1 MGGGITHEDL
11 NEIQENFLESKCL
24 RSLVNL
30 PFKVFNFCIDAFLY
44 GVGKGNLTTDKR
56 IKHKIG
62 TIQTTKGTLTVPIM
76 KMTCFDLTCGFITD
90 MAEIK
95 EGMTKY
101 SDFMGIR
108 PIFPTNIELKTIET
122 YWILNFRRPK
132 DVTGKNDIYFYVLSE
147 MEDLIYIEKIIDNNL
162 IDYEK
167 MLNNY
172 EEELERL
179 ELIENEIVNVTQP
192 TEVCFNENCTS
203 TKRKD
208 L

>member
-1 MGGGITHEDL
+1 MGQGIDREDL
-11 NEIQENFLESKCL
+11 QEIQENLSNSDCL
-24 RSLVNL
+24 RSFVNF
-30 PFKVFNFCIDAFLY
+30 PFRVFNFCIDAFLY

-62 TIQTTKGTLTVPIM
+62 TIQTTKGVLTVPIM
-76 KMTCFDLTCGFITD
+76 KMTCFDLTCGFFTD
-90 MAEIK
+90 MVGIR

-101 SDFMGIR
+101 SDFMGINSS
-108 PIFPTNIELKTIET
+108 FPRNVELKTIET

-132 DVTGKNDIYFYVLSE
+132 DVTGKKDIYFYVLSE
-147 MEDLIYIEKIIDNNL
+147 MEDLIYIEKIVDNNL

-167 MLNNY
+167 MLSNY
-172 EEELERL
+172 EEELERI
-179 ELIENEIVNVTQP
+179 ELIENEIVNVSQP
-192 TEVCFNENCTS
+192 TEVCFNENCTT